1 MGYYKDIREFV
12 KVLEEHGKLVRVK
25 REINKDTELMSLVR
39 WQFRGLSEEQRKA
52 FLFENVVDV
61 KAKKY
66 NGTVLVGAH
75 GASAEIYALGMTCRP
90 EEIMEKW
97 AWAQS
102 HPIEPKMTA
111 SGVCQEE
118 VHAGNGLLEH
128 GGLMEFPVPIST
140 PGFDAAPFFTACNW
154 VTKDPETGIRNIG
167 NYRAMVKSPTR
178 TGINVPGPQHFR
190 QHWDKCR
197 VKGIPLQ
204 AAIVVGVS
212 PNIGYVSITRV
223 PYGVDEYTIAG
234 GIAGEPIEL
243 VKCKTVDIEVPT
255 TAEIVIEGEFP
266 TNSIER
272 EGPFGEHTG
281 YIHSQGRR
289 PYFNVTCITHR
300 KNPVYTA
307 FISQFPP
314 SESSKIRQ
322 ISDNAVLY
330 HFLKY
335 TRSIEG
341 IKDVCWHEESG
352 SWQFVVI
359 SLKKTFPAQPWQAL
373 KETDAFDPQRG
384 KIIIAVDE
392 DIDARDPDSVIWALC
407 YRMQPHLDILIT
419 KGKAASLDP
428 SSAPPGAELP
438 PGYPSGDFPTS
449 SILID
454 ATRKWDYPPIALP
467 AKEYMEKAKKIWE
480 ELGLPKLSPKIPWYG
495 RSLGNWSKKFEQEA
509 ELAVKGE
516 YFQTGEKIAKEERNS
531 S

>member
-1 MGYYKDIREFV
+1 MGYYKDIREII
-12 KVLEEHGKLVRVK
+12 KALEEHDKLVRVR
-25 REINKDTELMSLVR
+25 REINKDTELMPLVR
-39 WQFRGLSEEQRKA
+39 WQFRGLPEKQRKA
-52 FLFENVVDV
+52 FLFENIVDV
-61 KAKKY
+61 KAKKF

-75 GASAEIYALGMTCRP
+75 GASTEIYALGMMCRP

-102 HPIEPKMTA
+102 HPIKPEMVAK
-111 SGVCQEE
+111 GVCQEE
-118 VHAGNGLLEH
+118 VHVGNGLLEH

-140 PGFDAAPFFTACNW
+140 PGFDAAPFFSASNW
-154 VTKDPETGIRNIG
+154 VTKDAETGIRNVG

-178 TGINVPGPQHFR
+178 TGINCVFPQHIY

-197 VKGIPLQ
+197 QKGIPLQ

-212 PNIGYVSITRV
+212 PSIGYVSITKV
-223 PYGVDEYTIAG
+223 PYGVDEYEIAG
-234 GIAGEPIEL
+234 GIGGEPIEL
-243 VKCKTVDIEVPT
+243 VKCKTVDIEVPA
-255 TAEIVIEGEFP
+255 TAEIVIEGELP
-266 TNSIER
+266 TDFIER

-281 YIHSQGRR
+281 YIHSHGRR

-335 TRSIEG
+335 TRGIEG
-341 IKDVCWHEESG
+341 IRDVCWHEESG
-352 SWQFVVI
+352 SWQFAVI
-359 SLKKTFPAQPWQAL
+359 SLKKAFPPQAWQAL
-373 KETDAFDPQRG
+373 KGADALDPQRG

-407 YRMQPHLDILIT
+407 YRMQPHRDILVT
-419 KGKAASLDP
+419 MGKSASLDP
-428 SSAPPGAELP
+428 SAAPPGAEVP
-438 PGYPSGDFPTS
+438 PGYQGVDLPTS

-454 ATRKWDYPPIALP
+454 ATRKWNYPPIALP
-467 AKEYMEKAKKIWE
+467 AKEFMEKAKKIWE
-480 ELGLPKLSPKIPWYG
+480 ELALPKLSPKIPWYG
-495 RSLGNWSKKFEQEA
+495 RSLGNWLKKFEEEA
-509 ELAVKGE
+509 GLAVKGE
-516 YFQTGEKIAKEERNS
+516 YLETGERIAKEERIS